1 MAITVGG
8 TNITMNDSTVQATA
22 FLGGRATVFTA
33 TGTFTIPTGITAV
46 KVTVVG
52 GGGGGG
58 QFATGAGAATAIK
71 YLTGLTSGNT
81 LSVTVG
87 AAGAGVGAA
96 TSTGGNSSVA
106 SGTQTITTIQANGG
120 VTPASINAV
129 GTSATTSGADIAVN
143 GGPSQ
148 VGSINASQVRASG
161 SLYGTG
167 GVGANTSGC
176 TVYAGS
182 AGTGYGAGG
191 GSNSQGSGYAGT
203 AGLVIFEY

>member
-1 MAITVGG
+1 MATTVGG
-8 TNITMNDSTVQATA
+8 TNITYNDTTVQGTA
-22 FLGGRATVFTA
+22 YRGIRATVFTA
-33 TGTFTIPTGITAV
+33 NGTFTIPTGVTV
-46 KVTVVG
+46 LKVTVVG

-96 TSTGGNSSVA
+96 TSTGANSSVA
-106 SGTQTITTIQANGG
+106 SGTQTIT
-120 VTPASINAV
+120 
-129 GTSATTSGADIAVN
+129 TSATTSGADIAVN

-167 GVGANTSGC
+167 GVGANTSGG